1 MSRIGRLPV
10 KIPSG
15 VTIDVKGKEVM
26 VKGPKGALS
35 RTMPN
40 HVEFEISSEE
50 VVVKRVNDSKPAR
63 ERHGLARSLLQ
74 NMVTGVSDGYERNI
88 EIVGVGYRAKVS
100 GGNLVLNLGYSHPI
114 EYPIP
119 AGIEIV
125 AQKALITLRGIDKE
139 VIGQAAATI
148 RGFRAPD
155 PYKGKGLRYQGERIK
170 LKAGKAGA
178 TAA

>member
-1 MSRIGRLPV
+1 MSRIANNPIAVPQGVEVGVNGQTVEIKGNKGVLLHDLHALV
-10 KIPSG
+10 GIKVADGEIKIS
-15 VTIDVKGKEVM
+15 
-26 VKGPKGALS
+26 
-35 RTMPN
+35 
-40 HVEFEISSEE
+40 
-50 VVVKRVNDSKPAR
+50 AR
-63 ERHGLARSLLQ
+63 EKSKQATALAGTSRAVLS
-74 NMVTGVSDGYERNI
+74 NMVTGVSDGYERKL

-119 AGIEIV
+119 AGIEVV
-125 AQKALITLRGIDKE
+125 AQKGLITLRGIDKE

>member
-15 VTIDVKGKEVM
+15 VTIDIKGQEVM

-35 RTMPN
+35 RTMPH
-40 HVEFEISSEE
+40 HVEFDVGSEE

-74 NMVTGVSDGYERNI
+74 NMVTGVSDGYERKI

-100 GGNLVLNLGYSHPI
+100 GGNLVLSLGYSHPI

-119 AGIEIV
+119 QGIEII
-125 AQKALITLRGIDKE
+125 AQKALITLKGIDKE

-148 RGFRAPD
+148 RGFRSPD